1 VGRSATFRYPMKL
14 IRRWWTP
21 GLLVVALSV
30 PIVGCGQS
38 APARSPSVADVPV
51 APGAQIVSQTRRCDR
66 GARPYCAV
74 QAVVAGGGYDSSGAL
89 LKGER
94 AHLDALGWSHSN
106 GDTNLESAA
115 DSPGHTLR
123 LQYGTASADLRA
135 IDLGW
140 IQRSPRIAI
149 ALSRVMF
156 DRAPA
161 ISLMLETGSS

>member
-1 VGRSATFRYPMKL
+1 MKL

-21 GLLVVALSV
+21 GLLAVALSA
-30 PIVGCGQS
+30 PIAGCGQS
-38 APARSPSVADVPV
+38 ALARSPGVSDVPV

-66 GARPYCAV
+66 GAHPYCAI
-74 QAVVAGGGYDSSGAL
+74 QVVLTGASYDSSGAL

-106 GDTNLESAA
+106 GDTNMESAA
-115 DSPGHTLR
+115 DSPAHTLR
-123 LQYGTASADLRA
+123 LLYGTASADLRA

-140 IQRSPRIAI
+140 IQRSPRT
-149 ALSRVMF
+149 ALALALAMF